1 MKAAPGAHTAMV
13 RGTGAAHP
21 VPGPP
26 VTSALREVW
35 SDLAALYMALL
46 TPEAMAA
53 RLDRALV
60 LLLAAPIGTPSDGV
74 GPPPLPWVLW
84 GVAGG
89 RALWANLVRERG
101 EDGARETM
109 RERARNG
116 GKASRGKRAFTE
128 TQDTVL
134 EAAYARNW
142 YPERDAVQEIADKAG
157 LTKQQ
162 VYQWFVHKRQRDNR
176 ELARRGKRAFTE
188 TQYTVLEAEY
198 AENRCPERD
207 AVQMIVG
214 TADLTEQ
221 QVYQWFVNKRHR
233 ERKRRKCR

>member
-1 MKAAPGAHTAMV
+1 MKAAPCSHTALV

-26 VTSALREVW
+26 VTSALREVC

-89 RALWANLVRERG
+89 RARWAKLVRERG
-101 EDGARETM
+101 EDGAREAM
-109 RERARNG
+109 
-116 GKASRGKRAFTE
+116 
-128 TQDTVL
+128 
-134 EAAYARNW
+134 
-142 YPERDAVQEIADKAG
+142 
-157 LTKQQ
+157 
-162 VYQWFVHKRQRDNR
+162 R

-198 AENRCPERD
+198 AENRYPERD
-207 AVQMIVG
+207 AVQMIADM
-214 TADLTEQ
+214 ADLTEQ
-221 QVYQWFVNKRHR
+221 QVYQWFKNKRHR

>member
-1 MKAAPGAHTAMV
+1 MKAAPCSHTALV

-89 RALWANLVRERG
+89 RALWANLVKERGEDGAREAMAERGRKSFQKLVEERG

-142 YPERDAVQEIADKAG
+142 YPERDAVQEIADKAD

-162 VYQWFVHKRQRDNR
+162 VYQWS
-176 ELARRGKRAFTE
+176 
-188 TQYTVLEAEY
+188 
-198 AENRCPERD
+198 
-207 AVQMIVG
+207 
-214 TADLTEQ
+214 
-221 QVYQWFVNKRHR
+221 VNKRR
-233 ERKRRKCR
+233 RDNRRKCR